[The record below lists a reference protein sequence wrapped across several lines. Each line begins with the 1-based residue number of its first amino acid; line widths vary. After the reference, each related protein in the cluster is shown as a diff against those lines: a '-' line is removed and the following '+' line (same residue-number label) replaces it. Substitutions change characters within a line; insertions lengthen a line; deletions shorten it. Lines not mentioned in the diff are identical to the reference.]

1 MADRRPKIFRR
12 SASGKKAMRLETI
25 FAKEDTESSGCL
37 GKLLGCRN
45 WMNRGLQCGLSGNP
59 VTTKQYKSLMGNRFY
74 RRRKAAH
81 REILPDLC
89 RKLYSVHY
97 PILNIEI
104 LDRHFADL
112 LL

>member
-1 MADRRPKIFRR
+1 MNAVGSVASLEWIWRIDAQNFFRR

-59 VTTKQYKSLMGNRFY
+59 VTTKQYKSLMGNRFFG
-74 RRRKAAH
+74 
-81 REILPDLC
+81 D
-89 RKLYSVHY
+89 
-97 PILNIEI
+97 
-104 LDRHFADL
+104 D
-112 LL
+112 